1 MKNLSKSNTK
11 QNKFRFI
18 FFVEMQP
25 ILSTFPYNA
34 SIMRLYHEEIKYS
47 ITLHNSITIRTHISI
62 TDYSIQNYCYAVM
75 LCNASINIQTYDSHI
90 V

>member
-1 MKNLSKSNTK
+1 
-11 QNKFRFI
+11 
-18 FFVEMQP
+18 MQP

-75 LCNASINIQTYDSHI
+75 LCNASIKRATI
-90 V
+90 